1 MTRTCFSDLLPADT
15 VVVEATPPM
24 WESGLLPEEAA
35 CVQRAVPRRV
45 REFTAG
51 RNCAR
56 QALER
61 LGHVP
66 ASPLLVGAQ
75 REPLFPAHVAGTIT
89 HTHDYCAA
97 AVLPRAAG
105 RVAGL
110 GIDAEVNEPLGEGV
124 AAHVLLPQEQAAL
137 QQLQEGCCTD
147 KLVFSIKEAFY
158 KAFFQIAAQ
167 YLDFLDASVQVEPAD
182 RSFTL
187 RVLHAGVP
195 AYFRGGAF
203 RGRYGFDAQRVY
215 TAIVLTG

>member
-1 MTRTCFSDLLPADT
+1 MTRTCFSDLLPSDT

-66 ASPLLVGAQ
+66 APPLLVGAH